1 MKALSQEQ
9 YAALLEQYVY
19 LLEAEMQA
27 LKPSGWPV
35 SCLKEAYA
43 GAEAHAALHGVWL
56 TGQRELAYEAWQ
68 QRQAQRWASEKTA
81 HMYV

>member
-35 SCLKEAYA
+35 AGLGESYA
-43 GAEAHAALHGVWL
+43 AAEAHAALHGVWL
-56 TGQRELAYEAWQ
+56 TGLRELAYEAWQ
-68 QRQAQRWASEKTA
+68 RRQAAKWSEKKLA
-81 HMYV
+81 HMYI